1 MNLQTEDLYWFSGK
15 RTSIDGGVYMR
26 FSGGVG

>member
-15 RTSIDGGVYMR
+15 RTFIDGGVYMR
-26 FSGGVG
+26 VSGGVC